1 MLVLAAA
8 SAVAGTCPSG
18 CAALSND
25 GDCDEVD
32 GCNIAACGYDGGDC
46 PVPGS
51 CADQTACKGCLLLED
66 DCGWCVPSSRARH
79 RHSASVVKNRWELNH
94 SSRESRAR
102 RWLINN
108 RCPCRALLSSMLAGR
123 TPSML
128 ASERVAGYPSGSVTG
143 GTPGFCERVAGYPNQ
158 GFVVSGCALLGF
170 VVSGWHG
177 NPPGFVVSGCTP
189 GFVVSGWH

>member
-1 MLVLAAA
+1 M
-8 SAVAGTCPSG
+8 P
-18 CAALSND
+18 
-25 GDCDEVD
+25 
-32 GCNIAACGYDGGDC
+32 
-46 PVPGS
+46 P
-51 CADQTACKGCLLLED
+51 
-66 DCGWCVPSSRARH
+66 
-79 RHSASVVKNRWELNH
+79 
-94 SSRESRAR
+94 AR
-102 RWLINN
+102 RRLRVVRTLVQGSTQTFSVRSQESMGVESFIK
-108 RCPCRALLSSMLAGR
+108 RSFLQCPCRALLSSMLAGR